1 MFSVIIPTR
10 DRPEFL
16 AEAVASVLGQS
27 EQELEVLIINDGG
40 ILSANFDSPRVRIID
55 NRRAGPVQA
64 RQRGIR
70 ESRGEFIA
78 FLDDDDSWP
87 DARHLALARRALTQG
102 ADFCFSDGTLH
113 FLSQDGSRN
122 QQRPDISF
130 SFDATARSLETDNTI
145 LISAVSYRRSLHDR
159 LGAFDSRL
167 PYYWDWDWYLRV
179 ARAGSVMRHI
189 AVPTVRIAVHSGNMS
204 SDSAAAER
212 QANLARLARKH
223 GLPPLQLKNHL
234 SLALESRSS

>member
-10 DRPEFL
+10 DRPRFL
-16 AEAVASVLGQS
+16 PQAVASVLGQS
-27 EQELEVLIINDGG
+27 EQELEVLIVNDGG
-40 ILSANFDSPRVRIID
+40 VLAAGFDSTRVRIID

-64 RQRGIR
+64 RQRGIE

-87 DARHLALARRALTQG
+87 DVRHLALARHALNQG

-113 FLSQDGSRN
+113 FLSPDGSKD

-130 SFDATARSLETDNTI
+130 SFDATALSLETDNTI
-145 LISAVSYRRSLHDR
+145 LISAVSYRRSLHRR
-159 LGAFDSRL
+159 LGTFDSGL

-179 ARAGSVMRHI
+179 ARSGSVMHHI
-189 AVPTVRIAVHSGNMS
+189 SVPTVRIAVHAGNMS

-212 QANLARLARKH
+212 QASLARFARKH